1 VKTLADSHDCG
12 ADQQLGLSCRE
23 NSGWPLSSFGLGPAF
38 VSDRWLD
45 SCWCDTK
52 NGAAS
57 LNRAILWLQLAK
69 AFRMK
74 ITEKNESTAVDVAG
88 NLWQII
94 GWIESTPV
102 FVTNPVPRL
111 NHATA
116 RTQTFQNP

>member
-1 VKTLADSHDCG
+1 MIVALINSWACPAGKILVGRFHLSDL
-12 ADQQLGLSCRE
+12 DQRLCRIAG
-23 NSGWPLSSFGLGPAF
+23 STVG
-38 VSDRWLD
+38 
-45 SCWCDTK
+45 WCDTK

-74 ITEKNESTAVDVAG
+74 ISEKNESTAVDVAG
-88 NLWQII
+88 NLWQLI

-102 FVTNPVPRL
+102 AVTNPVPRL